1 MRLTIPTIIFLF
13 LTTLTFAQ
21 PNIIFSDNFE
31 TGTLDPAFWTARP
44 DLNGSDGIVEIT
56 NGSAAEGQFGVR
68 MGKAQDTP
76 GQFTRNALDL
86 QLDLS
91 GQGPVFL
98 EFLINGSNDETHQG
112 EDGILFSD
120 DGGATFTF
128 VYQFDPGSWCGYG
141 LHPPIDV
148 RKLAEQ
154 NGLTLSD
161 QFVIRFQQYDDA
173 DFFGTGDEDGFLMDN
188 IRVYDPLVEYAGLPF
203 FDNFETGV
211 IGNAWTW
218 AAADETVLPAVG
230 VVKPSNQRGVFANE
244 GIEGSFGVIMGKLC
258 DQPANFTANALDLH
272 LNLAGEEE
280 VILEFWIEDV
290 GDETHIQD
298 GIYFSDDGG
307 ASFVKVWDFDP
318 EEWCNGYGQHPPL
331 DVVFL
336 ASKNGLA
343 LTDQFIIRF
352 QQYDDADFFGT
363 GDEDGFRFDE
373 VSVYNPRTQYASMP
387 FSDDFETGQLSE
399 FWSWSMA
406 DATALPATGT
416 VKPTNR
422 REVSAGQGLNGSF
435 GVLMGKRCD
444 QPANFTANALDLHVN
459 LAGADQAV
467 FDFNLRDLGDE
478 GHIQDGIFLSVDGG
492 NSFEKIYSFDFAS
505 LENSYTN
512 LSLDIFA
519 LASSVGLTLSEKTII
534 RFQQYDDADFFG
546 TGDEDGIY
554 LDEISVN
561 GTYNNT
567 NCSTVTITLSET
579 ITSESC
585 AGNDGGISL
594 TASGGAAP
602 YTYSWN
608 TGASGATLNALP
620 QGSYS
625 VTVTDANGCTTNQS
639 FAVGNNCSSGPCDNV
654 TITLSTSITLESCS
668 GNDGRISA
676 TASGGIAPY
685 SYTWNTG
692 ETGSVLTGLTAGDY
706 SVTVTDAN
714 GCTATQ
720 NISVGSGCSGGPCD
734 NVTITLSETIT
745 PESCTGNDGGISL
758 TTAGGAGPYT
768 YSWNTGAS
776 GATLSGITQ
785 GSYTVTVTDANGCSS
800 NQTFQVAEDCNTS
813 NCPTAGFTVDNLGGG
828 SYRFNNTSTN
838 NPQAVFW
845 QFGDGTESINYSP
858 THTYSAPGDYTV
870 TLIVA
875 NACGVP
881 GEQEDTIQQTITV
894 SLSNEPLIQLGE
906 AEGPSGET
914 VLLPVIAL
922 NFNRT
927 LGAIQGILNV
937 QDPSVAQIEGL
948 EGGLIGGF
956 STLSFNP
963 ANGRFSFFDAGNNN
977 IQLDAR
983 DTLFYLRILLQG
995 NNGDMS
1001 AVTISGDNG
1010 FPLEFG
1016 DIDFNLFTPATEDG
1030 KVTVVNNF
1038 RVDGLIT
1045 THWDAP
1051 IPGVSVSM
1059 EMSPPGGAPQSL
1071 STTSDAGGGYGFDDV
1086 PAGSACVITPEKNTN
1101 AANGLAAIALFAGQR
1116 FILGYDVPQIN
1127 SPFQLMAG
1135 DANCDG
1141 RFSTLDLFIIQKIQV
1156 GIDPV
1161 FPGCPSWVFVPA
1173 SEEPNF
1179 QLASVY
1185 YPNYPYPR
1193 QADIAALSQDTQIDF
1208 IGVKVGD
1215 ILNRADP
1222 NALQGQPEAEPR
1234 SGNTEPLLVRAE
1246 YLAER
1251 RQMRYELMAAGPRS
1265 LASYQFSLGYDTE
1278 RLRFREIIT
1287 GKRLGNAP
1295 LAGQQAGRLNL
1306 SWFSSSGRAVDLE
1319 GGDVVLTLYF
1329 DLQAPGKATASDLRL
1344 DGRGLPA
1351 RMHDAQLQGAVI
1363 ELQPLQTTSL
1373 DPAATYQQVRLYQN
1387 RPNPFRE
1394 QTQIGFFLPEASEA
1408 SLIVRDAL
1416 GRVVWEKAAR
1426 YPAGEQLENVDLPLA
1441 AGVYFYTLRTETST
1455 LTKSM
1460 AISK

>member
-1 MRLTIPTIIFLF
+1 MKFFIPTLFFL
-13 LTTLTFAQ
+13 LLATLTFAQ
-21 PNIIFSDNFE
+21 PNVIFSDNFE
-31 TGTLDPAFWTARP
+31 TGALDPAFWTARP
-44 DLNGSDGIVEIT
+44 DLNGTDGIVEVT
-56 NGSAAEGQFGVR
+56 TGSAAEGQFGVR
-68 MGKAQDTP
+68 LGKLEDTP

-98 EFLINGSNDETHQG
+98 EFLISGSNDETHQG

-128 VYQFDPGSWCGYG
+128 VYQFDPASWCDYG
-141 LHPPIDV
+141 LHPPIDI
-148 RKLAEQ
+148 RKLAEE

-161 QFVIRFQQYDDA
+161 RFVIRFQQYDDA
-173 DFFGTGDEDGFLMDN
+173 DFSFGGDEDGFLMDN

-203 FDNFETGV
+203 FDNFETGTL
-211 IGNAWTW
+211 GNAWTW
-218 AAADETVLPAVG
+218 SAADETVLPETG
-230 VVKPSNQRGVFANE
+230 VVKPSNQRGVFANT

-258 DQPANFTANALDLH
+258 DQSANFTANALDLH

-318 EEWCNGYGQHPPL
+318 DDWCDGYGQHPPL

-336 ASKNGLA
+336 ASNNGLA

-352 QQYDDADFFGT
+352 QQYDDSDFSFG
-363 GDEDGFRFDE
+363 GDEDGFRIDE
-373 VSVYNPRTQYASMP
+373 VSVYNPETQYASMP
-387 FSDDFETGQLSE
+387 FSDDFETGQLSA

-406 DATALPATGT
+406 DATALPETGT

-422 REVSAGQGLNGSF
+422 REVSAGEGVNLSF

-444 QPANFTANALDLHVN
+444 QPAKFTANALDLHLN
-459 LAGADQAV
+459 LAGADQALL
-467 FDFNLRDLGDE
+467 DFYVKDQGDE
-478 GHIQDGIFLSVDGG
+478 DHIQDGIFLSVDGG
-492 NSFEKIYSFDFAS
+492 NSFEKIYAFDFAS
-505 LENSYTN
+505 LDNSYTN
-512 LSLDIFA
+512 LSLDIVT
-519 LASSVGLTLSEKTII
+519 LANSVGLTLSEKTII
-534 RFQQYDDADFFG
+534 RFQQYDDSDFSFG
-546 TGDEDGIY
+546 GDEDGIF
-554 LDEISVN
+554 LDDISVN

-567 NCSTVTITLSET
+567 SCSTVTIALTET
-579 ITSESC
+579 ITPESC
-585 AGNDGGISL
+585 TGDDGSISLTASGGAAPYTYSWNTGASSATLSGLTQGSYSVTVTDANGCTANQSFAVGNNCSSGPCDNVTITLTETITPESCTGDDGGISL

-608 TGASGATLNALP
+608 TGASGATLSGLP
-620 QGSYS
+620 
-625 VTVTDANGCTTNQS
+625 
-639 FAVGNNCSSGPCDNV
+639 
-654 TITLSTSITLESCS
+654 
-668 GNDGRISA
+668 
-676 TASGGIAPY
+676 
-685 SYTWNTG
+685 
-692 ETGSVLTGLTAGDY
+692 
-706 SVTVTDAN
+706 
-714 GCTATQ
+714 
-720 NISVGSGCSGGPCD
+720 
-734 NVTITLSETIT
+734 
-745 PESCTGNDGGISL
+745 
-758 TTAGGAGPYT
+758 
-768 YSWNTGAS
+768 
-776 GATLSGITQ
+776 Q
-785 GSYTVTVTDANGCSS
+785 GSYTVTVTDANGCTSS
-800 NQTFQVAEDCNTS
+800 QTFQVTEDCNTS
-813 NCPTAGFTVDNLGGG
+813 NCPTASFTVDNLGGG
-828 SYRFNNTSTN
+828 SYRFNNTSSN
-838 NPQAVFW
+838 NPLAVFW
-845 QFGDGTESINYSP
+845 QFGDGAESILTSP

-875 NACGVP
+875 NACGVT

-906 AEGPSGET
+906 AEGPAGET

-977 IQLDAR
+977 IQLGTR

-1001 AVTISGDNG
+1001 AVTISGDAG

-1016 DIDFNLFTPATEDG
+1016 DTDFNLFTPANEDG
-1030 KVTVVNNF
+1030 KVTVINNF

-1045 THWDAP
+1045 THWDDP
-1051 IPGVSVSM
+1051 IPGVSVAM
-1059 EMSPPGGAPQSL
+1059 EMSPPGGVQQSL
-1071 STTSDAGGGYGFDDV
+1071 STTSDAGGGYGFDDI
-1086 PAGSACVITPEKNTN
+1086 PTGSGCVITPEKNTEVT
-1101 AANGLAAIALFAGQR
+1101 NGLAAIALFAGQR
-1116 FILGYDVPQIN
+1116 FILGYDVPQIT
-1127 SPFQLMAG
+1127 SPFQIMAG

-1156 GIDPV
+1156 GIDSV

-1179 QLASVY
+1179 RLASLY

-1193 QADIAALSQDTQIDF
+1193 QADIAALTQDTRVDF
-1208 IGVKVGD
+1208 IGVKLGD

-1222 NALQGQPEAEPR
+1222 NALQGQPEAQPR
-1234 SGNTEPLLVRAE
+1234 SRNTTPLLVRAE
-1246 YLAER
+1246 YLSGR
-1251 RQMRYELMAAGPRS
+1251 RQLRYELIAAGPRS
-1265 LASYQFSLGYDTE
+1265 LASYQLSLGYDAE
-1278 RLRFREIIT
+1278 QLSFHKIVT
-1287 GKRLGNAP
+1287 GEKLGNAP
-1295 LAGQQAGRLNL
+1295 LAGQQDGRIDL
-1306 SWFSSSGRAVDLE
+1306 SWFSTSGRAIEVKSNE
-1319 GGDVVLTLYF
+1319 VVLTLYF
-1329 DLQAPGKATASDLRL
+1329 DVQSPGNAAAPDLWL
-1344 DGRGLPA
+1344 NERGLPA
-1351 RMHDAQLQGAVI
+1351 RMHDAQLQGTII
-1363 ELQPLQTTSL
+1363 ELQPMQTTSL
-1373 DPAATYQQVRLYQN
+1373 DPMAADRQVRLYQN

-1394 QTQIGFFLPEASEA
+1394 QTQIGFFLPEANEVR
-1408 SLIVRDAL
+1408 LIIRDAL
-1416 GRVVWEKAAR
+1416 GRVVWEKAGR
-1426 YPAGEQLENVDLPLA
+1426 YPAGEQMETVNLSLA
-1441 AGVYFYTLRTETST
+1441 AGMYFYTLRTEKST

-1460 AISK
+1460 SISK